1 MGGEANEF
9 RNLEWEDVEI
19 PRGDSFQACSSLN
32 AHLDEMDTK
41 LYLLEVNVIFII
53 FINIII

>member
-1 MGGEANEF
+1 MGGETNEF

-19 PRGDSFQACSSLN
+19 PRGDDSFQTCSSLN

-41 LYLLEVNVIFII
+41 FDLLEVNVIFII
-53 FINIII
+53 YLIS

>member
-1 MGGEANEF
+1 MGGGANEF

-19 PRGDSFQACSSLN
+19 PRGDDSFQTCSSLN

-41 LYLLEVNVIFII
+41 LDLLEVNVIFII
-53 FINIII
+53 LFIS

>member
-19 PRGDSFQACSSLN
+19 PWGDNSFQTCSSLN

-41 LYLLEVNVIFII
+41 LDLLEVNVILII
-53 FINIII
+53 LLLS